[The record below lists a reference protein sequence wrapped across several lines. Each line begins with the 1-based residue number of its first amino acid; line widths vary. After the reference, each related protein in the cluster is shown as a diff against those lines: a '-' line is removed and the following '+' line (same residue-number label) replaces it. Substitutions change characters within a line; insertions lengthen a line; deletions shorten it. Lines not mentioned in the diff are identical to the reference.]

1 MAKLKR
7 YAKAY
12 NIDVGGVIEKDDF
25 IERLIA
31 ARVRAFSSGMGL
43 PIRHTLPQLSPLLGR
58 RTNVDL

>member
-31 ARVRAFSSGMGL
+31 ARVRALSSRMGL
-43 PIRHTLPQLSPLLGR
+43 PIRHSPPQPSPLFGR